1 MAEKDEGSTK
11 WKRKRRLETDL
22 LEKVA
27 TKRRHTDSDETP
39 SEIAS
44 GDAKLENGEETP
56 SESASDRENVEDCEE
71 TASESASR
79 DEDNCEETT
88 SESASRDADDCEETP
103 NENAEDSYNEET
115 PNESKRGN
123 TVDGEESPSENASE
137 HEHGER
143 DQEVDIA
150 NNRYSFHTIREPIH
164 IAITIYREGCVAM
177 FDRIRLL

>member
-11 WKRKRRLETDL
+11 WKRKRRIETDL

-56 SESASDRENVEDCEE
+56 SESASDRENVEDSEE

-79 DEDNCEETT
+79 DEDHCEETT

-103 NENAEDSYNEET
+103 NKNA
-115 PNESKRGN
+115 SKRGN

-150 NNRYSFHTIREPIH
+150 NNRYSSHTIREPIH
-164 IAITIYREGCVAM
+164 IAITIYREGGGVAM